1 MSEDQIHEILT
12 SITTHLPVASGEAM
26 GTEPIAVEPVAPTAD
41 VPDASVSYMDEEH
54 VEDELEHETPG
65 AASEHDDDE

>member
-1 MSEDQIHEILT
+1 
-12 SITTHLPVASGEAM
+12 M